1 MKDALDQLMEVM
13 EAAFEPRWREAWTRR
28 QVEDSL
34 AMPHTYAI
42 LVDADCQPPAPDGVA
57 AGFVLAR
64 RAPGEEELL
73 LIAVRPGNRRHGIG
87 HQLLKMFFETA
98 RAGGASKVFLEM
110 RANNPAGALYLQH
123 GFAPIGRRPG
133 YYRTTDGERIDAITY
148 GKTL

>member
-1 MKDALDQLMEVM
+1 MKDELDKLMEVM

-42 LVDADCQPPAPDGVA
+42 VVDTDGAPVDEGAGA

-73 LIAVRPGNRRHGIG
+73 LIGVHPACRHRGLG
-87 HQLLKMFFETA
+87 RSLLEAFETRA
-98 RAGGASKVFLEM
+98 RSGGAERIFLEM
-110 RANNPAGALYLQH
+110 RDLNPAESLYRKF
-123 GFAPIGRRPG
+123 GFVPIGRRPG

-148 GKTL
+148 GKSL